1 MLYVVYFNVNFNIL
15 KQINCALVGV
25 IKDWITSE
33 CTAQLWK
40 KIPNVFK
47 CLGLESVVTFRP
59 RIDYV
64 VLRQR
69 NKFFSHLSKLTGHQ
83 IIVQDLS
90 WEADSA
96 KLFSIFKKPKI
107 Y

>member
-1 MLYVVYFNVNFNIL
+1 MHGTTV
-15 KQINCALVGV
+15 KQ
-25 IKDWITSE
+25 
-33 CTAQLWK
+33 
-40 KIPNVFK
+40 IPNVFR
-47 CLGLESVVTFRP
+47 CLGLEPIVTFRP

-64 VLRQR
+64 MLRQR
-69 NKFFSHLSKLTGHQ
+69 NKFFFHLSQLTGHL

-96 KLFSIFKKPKI
+96 KLFSTFKKPKI